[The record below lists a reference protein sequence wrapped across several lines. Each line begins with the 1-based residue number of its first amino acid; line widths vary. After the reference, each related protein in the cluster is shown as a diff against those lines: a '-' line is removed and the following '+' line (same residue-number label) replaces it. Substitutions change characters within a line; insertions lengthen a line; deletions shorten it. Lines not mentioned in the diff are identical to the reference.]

1 MCVIKFNYRRIKIKL
16 VFMEVKQGCLDS
28 YYLLV
33 TECNRLELQFI
44 GVEWVWGLYL
54 LLTDFSQSSK
64 L

>member
-1 MCVIKFNYRRIKIKL
+1 
-16 VFMEVKQGCLDS
+16 MEVKQGCLDS